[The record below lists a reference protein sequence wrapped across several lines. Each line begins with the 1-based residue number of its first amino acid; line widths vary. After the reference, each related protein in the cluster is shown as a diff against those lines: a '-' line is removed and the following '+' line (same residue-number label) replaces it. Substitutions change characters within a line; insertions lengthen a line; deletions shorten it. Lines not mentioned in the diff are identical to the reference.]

1 MHLNLRK
8 KMSNENALVIVNY
21 DASYLEEQSR
31 ALGYNVYVI
40 DHHNYHNLKKTL
52 TPKSLKNFISTISKK
67 HKNVSLLY
75 GSGLEGKKNIYKDF
89 TKLNIK
95 GNNLNLLNKCGNI
108 YKLENLLKESGFQIP
123 KILKNRKDLSKH
135 KYLIKP
141 INSCGGYDISFSNQ
155 KKENDYIQ
163 KYIPG
168 ITYSA
173 CFFLK
178 KNSFIFLGFNKLFLL
193 KKFPPHPFVHAGAA
207 SIRLIPFSKK
217 IIESLK
223 YFSIKSNMYG
233 FNSIDFKIYDNDIYV
248 LDVNPRITSTFKM
261 YNDFYNNKLL
271 KSQLSSD
278 IDSSISHKHKVKK
291 NYGFVHIFTD
301 RDFIYNK
308 KPVIN
313 KNFINLPKEGE
324 LIKKD
329 NPIFS
334 IYMIAD
340 NYNNLKNK
348 LKRKISMTKKYYS
361 CYDINI

>member
-1 MHLNLRK
+1 
-8 KMSNENALVIVNY
+8 MSNENALVIVNY
-21 DASYLEEQSR
+21 DASYLEEQSK

-40 DHHNYHNLKKTL
+40 DHYNYRNLKKTL
-52 TPKSLKNFISTISKK
+52 KPDSLKNFISIISKK

-75 GSGLEGKKNIYKDF
+75 GAGLEGKKNIYKDF
-89 TKLNIK
+89 IKLNIK

-108 YKLENLLKESGFQIP
+108 YKLENILKESGFKIP
-123 KILKNRKDLSKH
+123 KLLNNSKSLPKH
-135 KYLIKP
+135 KYLVKP

-155 KKENDYIQ
+155 KRENNYIQ

-168 ITYSA
+168 ITYSG

-178 KNSFIFLGFNKLFLL
+178 ENNFIFLGFNKLFLL
-193 KKFPPHPFVHAGAA
+193 KNFPSHPFVHAGAA

-223 YFSIKSNMYG
+223 HFALKSRMYG
-233 FNSIDFKIYDNDIYV
+233 FNSMDFKIYNNYIYA

-261 YNDFYNNKLL
+261 YNDFYDNKLL
-271 KSQLSSD
+271 KSQLSKN
-278 IDSSISHKHKVKK
+278 IDPSLSGKYKVKK
-291 NYGFVHIFTD
+291 NYGFVHIFTSK
-301 RDFIYNK
+301 DFIYQK
-308 KPVIN
+308 KPVID

-334 IYMIAD
+334 IYMVAD
-340 NYNNLKNK
+340 NYSNLKKK